1 MEAWDDI
8 WGRFE
13 GISLF
18 GRRLKGEQAKALA
31 KIVSELKLPKDS
43 KIIDV
48 GCGIGANL
56 VIFRNLGYSNS
67 IGIDTSQNALEISAR
82 LFALR
87 KGKDTFLMDARN
99 IKFLDNSF
107 DLVFS
112 DGLLEHFEDPPLD
125 IVGELCRISKK
136 WILLFQPNQTS
147 LFGRVKWLYQKLG
160 KASWAKEYPYSKRD
174 YVTMFAKFRFS
185 LAGFGSINLQE
196 AMWLLLSKERTSV
209 Q

>member
-1 MEAWDDI
+1 MEVWDDI

-18 GRRLKGEQAKALA
+18 GRRLKREQAKALA
-31 KIVSELKLPKDS
+31 KILNEIKLPEDS

-48 GCGIGANL
+48 GCGTGATL
-56 VIFRNLGYSNS
+56 VMLRNLGYFNS
-67 IGIDTSQNALEISAR
+67 IGIDTSQNALETSAR
-82 LFALR
+82 LFGFE
-87 KGKDTFLMDARN
+87 KGKDTLSMDARN

-112 DGLLEHFEDPPLD
+112 DGLLEHFENPPLD

-174 YVTMFAKFRFS
+174 YVAMFAKFRFS
-185 LAGFGSINLQE
+185 LAGFGSINLHE
-196 AMWLLLSKERTSV
+196 VMWLLLSKERTPA